1 MKKIKYL
8 AVLATFSTLLISATP
23 AQPGD
28 LGSVDLVIKTLKG
41 TTEVDTPT
49 SISGALVGNLQT
61 VNLTSDIFAISV
73 NNQLVS
79 FEGSSYTFAIGT
91 ENMNINLYSGA
102 DANAVVVAD
111 PNGNVLGSYTEYN
124 YDVISALNVPS
135 APIGYSLGSFK
146 YNGNSITA
154 ETVIDK
160 DAIIKYEYTA
170 NERSSLDLV
179 TIKASGETT
188 YSFVDFDTTATVT
201 STLANFSYWKV
212 GEKIVSY
219 NKSYTFTM
227 FTDTIIREV
236 VDLPVTPEPIIN
248 MYRNDLSVSGLNNIT
263 SAGYELPEGYQ
274 AVEAGILYGTNP
286 QIGET
291 GVTKAV
297 ARSINSN
304 NEFAVRHVSSE
315 NKAAYLIY
323 RDSDGNVGVTYGNN
337 NMVEQFVF
345 RKKDSTN
352 GYLSSYNYKS
362 MITNSQAYE
371 TTIKKGSTFSTQ
383 VFFSSSNGLEFGTNY
398 QVSGFLYSFA
408 TSTIIKS
415 TNIGISGATG
425 SSFSVNSK
433 NVIPFSSST
442 NEYTV
447 DNLYSNELLIENS
460 EDTTYLSYVEFIMVK
475 DETKYDVS
483 INVNGSNGSIT
494 SNVASALINEEV
506 TLTVKPNTGFELET
520 LTINNVNYFDIY
532 DPATPNITLK
542 MEKGGLNVNAT
553 FAATVVDENTPVA
566 IFNFENAY
574 TNTTVFTAST
584 GKSFL
589 TKCLSST
596 SGVSVSSVTTTNT
609 TSGLS
614 AYKQLGMLV
623 GKSAT
628 GTAKMQFV
636 LNTSTITQ
644 AVVTYIGY
652 KTSSVLKVNSISCPK
667 TSSYSS
673 GTQNTFTADFN
684 ATNTITFLVS
694 NTPGSFVSKIEL
706 Y

>member
-1 MKKIKYL
+1 MKKITYL
-8 AVLATFSTLLISATP
+8 AVLATFSILLISATP

-61 VNLTSDIFAISV
+61 VNLSSDIFAISV

-201 STLANFSYWKV
+201 STSVNFSYWKV

-219 NKSYTFTM
+219 NKSYTFVM

-236 VDLPVTPEPIIN
+236 VGLSVTPEPIIN

-371 TTIKKGSTFSTQ
+371 TTIKK
-383 VFFSSSNGLEFGTNY
+383 
-398 QVSGFLYSFA
+398 
-408 TSTIIKS
+408 
-415 TNIGISGATG
+415 
-425 SSFSVNSK
+425 
-433 NVIPFSSST
+433 
-442 NEYTV
+442 
-447 DNLYSNELLIENS
+447 
-460 EDTTYLSYVEFIMVK
+460 
-475 DETKYDVS
+475 
-483 INVNGSNGSIT
+483 
-494 SNVASALINEEV
+494 
-506 TLTVKPNTGFELET
+506 
-520 LTINNVNYFDIY
+520 
-532 DPATPNITLK
+532 
-542 MEKGGLNVNAT
+542 
-553 FAATVVDENTPVA
+553 AAHSQRK
-566 IFNFENAY
+566 F
-574 TNTTVFTAST
+574 
-584 GKSFL
+584 SFL
-589 TKCLSST
+589 
-596 SGVSVSSVTTTNT
+596 
-609 TSGLS
+609 
-614 AYKQLGMLV
+614 
-623 GKSAT
+623 
-628 GTAKMQFV
+628 
-636 LNTSTITQ
+636 
-644 AVVTYIGY
+644 VVM
-652 KTSSVLKVNSISCPK
+652 V
-667 TSSYSS
+667 
-673 GTQNTFTADFN
+673 
-684 ATNTITFLVS
+684 
-694 NTPGSFVSKIEL
+694 
-706 Y
+706 